1 MALKEPSF
9 SVGIEEEYLLVD
21 RRSRDL
27 VSHAP
32 AGLMSECEAALEGQV
47 SPEFLQC
54 QIEVGTRV
62 CDGLDAARHDL
73 ARLRSSIAQV
83 SAGHGLA
90 PIAASTHPFARWAD
104 QRHTHKERYEV
115 LAKDLQVVVRRML
128 ISGMH
133 VHIGIEDE
141 DIRIDLFNQLIYFLP
156 HLLVLSTSSPFW
168 QGRDTGLKSYRLI
181 VFDSLPR
188 TGLPPGFSSY
198 GEYERVVQVLV
209 QAGLIED
216 ATKIWWDLRPS
227 AKFPTLELRI
237 CDVCTR
243 LDDAICVA
251 ALFRCLARMLYRLRR
266 DNQRWRSYDRFL
278 INENRW
284 RAVRYGTG
292 EGLIDFGRGAVAP
305 FADLLDEILNFIRP
319 DAEHFGCEKEVEH
332 ARTILAGG
340 TSADRQ
346 LAAYHTAL
354 ADGAAEPE
362 ALEKVVDSLIAETT
376 EGLAAPAKAA
386 TATPGFPDS
395 A

>member
-1 MALKEPSF
+1 MALREPSF
-9 SVGIEEEYLLVD
+9 SIGIEEEYLLVD
-21 RRSRDL
+21 RQTRDL
-27 VSHAP
+27 VARAP
-32 AGLMSECEAALEGQV
+32 DGLMSACETALEGQV

-54 QIEVGTRV
+54 QIEVGTHV
-62 CDGLDAARHDL
+62 CETLGEARHDL
-73 ARLRSSIAQV
+73 ARLRSAIAEV
-83 SAGHGLA
+83 SAGYGLA
-90 PIAASTHPFARWAD
+90 PIAASTHPFAKWAD

-141 DIRIDLFNQLIYFLP
+141 DLRVDLFNQLAYFLP

-188 TGLPPGFSSY
+188 TGLPPDFSSY

-227 AKFPTLELRI
+227 ARFPTLELRI

-243 LDDAICVA
+243 LDDAIAIA

-284 RAVRYGTG
+284 RAVRYGLA
-292 EGLIDFGRGAVAP
+292 EGLIDFGRGTVAAY
-305 FADLLDEILNFIRP
+305 ADLLEELLTLTRP
-319 DAEHFGCEKEVEH
+319 DAEHFGCTAELEH
-332 ARTILAGG
+332 ALTIVARG

-346 LAAYHTAL
+346 LASYNTAITEGASE
-354 ADGAAEPE
+354 AD
-362 ALEKVVDSLIAETT
+362 ALNAVVDTLIAETVQD
-376 EGLAAPAKAA
+376 L
-386 TATPGFPDS
+386 PGDARS
-395 A
+395 GVRSG